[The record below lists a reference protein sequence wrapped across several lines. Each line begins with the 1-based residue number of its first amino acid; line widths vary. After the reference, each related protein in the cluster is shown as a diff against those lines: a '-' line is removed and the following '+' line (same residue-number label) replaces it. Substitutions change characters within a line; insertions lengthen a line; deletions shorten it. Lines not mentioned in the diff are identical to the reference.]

1 MIQDPLNQDILS
13 NTLKPL
19 FEDIQIH
26 VLDSCDSTNTI
37 ARELAL
43 AGVDTALVVANQQT
57 AGRGRMGRQ
66 FYSPD
71 GVGIYLSLLFPVR
84 GELADALSVTC
95 AASVSVMRAIKSKTN
110 LQTEIKWVN
119 DLLLDGKKVC
129 GILTEAVTLGA
140 QHWLIVGIGINLRP
154 TVFPKEL
161 ETIAGSLNQPTL
173 SRAELITE
181 IMRELL
187 TYLNDPKDRS
197 WLSEYRRYSCVL
209 GREILR
215 IENGISTPCLAESID
230 DCGRLT
236 VRHAN
241 GASETLQSGEISIR
255 TK

>member
-84 GELADALSVTC
+84 GELADALSVKS
-95 AASVSVMRAIKSKTN
+95 AIVS
-110 LQTEIKWVN
+110 
-119 DLLLDGKKVC
+119 
-129 GILTEAVTLGA
+129 
-140 QHWLIVGIGINLRP
+140 
-154 TVFPKEL
+154 
-161 ETIAGSLNQPTL
+161 
-173 SRAELITE
+173 AE
-181 IMRELL
+181 
-187 TYLNDPKDRS
+187 
-197 WLSEYRRYSCVL
+197 
-209 GREILR
+209 R
-215 IENGISTPCLAESID
+215 IEPT
-230 DCGRLT
+230 
-236 VRHAN
+236 
-241 GASETLQSGEISIR
+241 
-255 TK
+255 